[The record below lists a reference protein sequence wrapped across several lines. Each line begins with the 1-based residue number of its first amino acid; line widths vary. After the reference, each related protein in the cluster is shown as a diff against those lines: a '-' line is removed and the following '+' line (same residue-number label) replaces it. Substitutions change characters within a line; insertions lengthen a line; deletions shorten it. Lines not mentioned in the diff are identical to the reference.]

1 MLRVFSIR
9 FQKLQGVLAS
19 DKPETPCQYRHLYS
33 ILTASFEQPHGF
45 SGLKKGIGMLRRMR
59 EGGAYFIK
67 GVMLVVVV
75 TFIATIFVVWGVKST
90 PGDLARRGVVASVA
104 GAEITTEDYQRAVRQ
119 QIEMF
124 RRMLG
129 DKFDEKML
137 EGLNVKE
144 QVLEQMIRR
153 ILVMQFAEQRGIT
166 VTPEEL
172 TEEIRRF
179 PAFGGKDGFTR
190 QRYLQVLQTN
200 RLTPE
205 RFEAD
210 LRRELIERKVESL
223 IRGAVRVSDDEV
235 RDGFQRLNRR
245 LTVEVVQLPAGDEGK
260 KLADTITVAI
270 GQGKSLADAAK
281 EAGASAHTF
290 GPFPATAPPGEIQD
304 PGPFRQAV
312 DVLKPGET
320 SPLIAGQKA
329 SYLVRLVKQQD
340 PPQEDFAK
348 EKAIFQDQ
356 LLLQKRAEVFAD
368 WLRQLRVQAKVTVD
382 RESL

>member
-1 MLRVFSIR
+1 ML
-9 FQKLQGVLAS
+9 K
-19 DKPETPCQYRHLYS
+19 
-33 ILTASFEQPHGF
+33 
-45 SGLKKGIGMLRRMR
+45 RMR

-90 PGDLARRGVVASVA
+90 PGDLARRGIVASVA
-104 GAEITTEDYQRAVRQ
+104 GAEISTEDYQRALRQ

-129 DKFDEKML
+129 DKFDENVL
-137 EGLNVKE
+137 EAMNIKE

-153 ILVMQFAEQRGIT
+153 ILVLQYAEGQGIG
-166 VTPEEL
+166 VSPEEL
-172 TEEIRRF
+172 AEEIRRF
-179 PAFGGKDGFTR
+179 PAFGGKDGFSR

-210 LRRELIERKVESL
+210 LRRELIERKIETIV
-223 IRGAVRVSDDEV
+223 RGAVRVSADEV

-245 LTVEVVQLPAGDEGK
+245 LTVEVVQVPVGDEGK

-281 EAGASAHTF
+281 AAGVSARTF
-290 GPFPATAPPGEIQD
+290 GPFPAMAPPGEIQD

-312 DVLKPGET
+312 DGLTLGET
-320 SPLIAGQKA
+320 SPLVTGQKA

-340 PPQEDFAK
+340 PPQEEFDK

-368 WLRQLRVQAKVTVD
+368 WLRQLRAAANVTVQ
-382 RESL
+382 REGL

>member
-1 MLRVFSIR
+1 ML
-9 FQKLQGVLAS
+9 K
-19 DKPETPCQYRHLYS
+19 
-33 ILTASFEQPHGF
+33 
-45 SGLKKGIGMLRRMR
+45 RMR

-67 GVMLVVVV
+67 GVMVVVVV

-90 PGDLARRGVVASVA
+90 PGDLARRGIVASVA
-104 GAEITTEDYQRAVRQ
+104 GTEISTEDYQRALRQ

-129 DKFDEKML
+129 DKFDENVL
-137 EGLNVKE
+137 ESMNIKE
-144 QVLEQMIRR
+144 QVLEQLIRR
-153 ILVMQFAEQRGIT
+153 ILVLQYAERHGIT
-166 VTPEEL
+166 VVPEEL

-179 PAFGGKDGFTR
+179 PAFGGKDGFSR
-190 QRYLQVLQTN
+190 QRYLQVLQAN

-210 LRRELIERKVESL
+210 LRRELIERKIESVV
-223 IRGAVRVSDDEV
+223 RGAVRVSADEV

-245 LTVEVVQLPAGDEGK
+245 LTVEVVQLPTGDEGT

-281 EAGASAHTF
+281 AAGVAARTF
-290 GPFPATAPPGEIQD
+290 GPFPAMAPPGEIQD

-312 DVLKPGET
+312 EGLKPGET
-320 SPLIAGQKA
+320 SPLVTAPKA
-329 SYLVRLVKQQD
+329 SYLVRLVKEQD
-340 PPQEDFAK
+340 PPQEDFDK

-356 LLLQKRAEVFAD
+356 LLLQKRAEIYSD
-368 WLRQLRVQAKVTVD
+368 WLRQLRASAKVTVE
-382 RESL
+382 REGL